1 MESEIKKRNLIYMV
15 YDKRAE
21 IMNVDDCFC
30 MYIDEDIDEAR
41 EYAERENGVVFE
53 AEYII
58 RADDSRKII
67 KQTKI

>member
-1 MESEIKKRNLIYMV
+1 MKSEIKKRDLIYMV
-15 YDKRAE
+15 YDQRAD
-21 IMNVDDCFC
+21 IKDVDDCFC
-30 MYIDEDIDEAR
+30 MFMDKDIDEAR

-67 KQTKI
+67 KTTRI